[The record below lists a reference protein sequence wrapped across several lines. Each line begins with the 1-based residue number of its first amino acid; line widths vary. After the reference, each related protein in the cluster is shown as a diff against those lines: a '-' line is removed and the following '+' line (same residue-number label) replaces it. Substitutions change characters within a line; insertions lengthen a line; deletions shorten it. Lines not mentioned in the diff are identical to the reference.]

1 MNYLTRKIFP
11 LGLILLAF
19 IYAQD
24 LSADMKII
32 LKDGKVLTGP
42 IPRDDAKS
50 IERSKT
56 TTPGELTLSSSN
68 KTQLVYRE
76 DSILIE
82 SAKYGNVS
90 FELGNKLGYKQYFCN
105 AKEAL
110 SEMCDG
116 DKACQIIVGS
126 QICGDPYPGKGKY
139 LYVEYSCGG
148 KIKRVKNSQTE
159 IMKLKCP

>member
-1 MNYLTRKIFP
+1 MNHLARKMFP
-11 LGLILLAF
+11 LVLILLAF
-19 IYAQD
+19 IYVQD
-24 LSADMKII
+24 LSADMKIT
-32 LKDGKVLTGP
+32 LKNGKVLT
-42 IPRDDAKS
+42 IPVSRDDVKS
-50 IERSKT
+50 IEYNKN
-56 TTPGELTLSSSN
+56 TTPDELTLSGDN
-68 KTQLVYRE
+68 KTQPVYRE
-76 DSILIE
+76 DSIRIE

-110 SEMCDG
+110 IEMCEG
-116 DKACQIIVGS
+116 KKACKIIVGS

-148 KIKRVKNSQTE
+148 KIKRAKNTQTE